1 MLIRNKIIPFNGYKS
16 INIFGIIFYKGNLPK
31 ETDLNHEYIH
41 TAQMKEMLYIFFYV
55 WYGIEWFIR
64 LFLKGNAYKNV
75 SLEREAYINE
85 SNLDYLSKRK
95 HFSWFK
101 YLKNKQW
108 NH

>member
-1 MLIRNKIIPFNGYKS
+1 MVIHNKIIPFNGYKS
-16 INIFGIIFYKGNLPK
+16 INIFGIIFYKGNPLKK
-31 ETDLNHEYIH
+31 EDLNHEYIH

-101 YLKNKQW
+101 YLKNK
-108 NH
+108 